1 MIRRGDVYYADLSP
15 VVGSEQ
21 GGVRPV
27 VVVQND
33 KGNRYSKTI
42 IVAPISKK
50 MSKPPIPTHVI
61 FSDDS
66 LSYVSMIL
74 CEQLRTIDKKRLGQ
88 WICTLDEKTLEKIN
102 RAIRVSLVYEYMR
115 VPFWNLFFIIAE
127 EVMTMI
133 GIGKSDKKSINF
145 HFLLVKN
152 EVSWYYIQALW

>member
-1 MIRRGDVYYADLSP
+1 MIKRGDVYYADLSP

-42 IVAPISKK
+42 IVAPVSKK

-61 FSDDS
+61 FSVES

-88 WICTLDEKTLEKIN
+88 WICTLDENTIE
-102 RAIRVSLVYEYMR
+102 RVDHAIRVSLS
-115 VPFWNLFFIIAE
+115 L
-127 EVMTMI
+127 
-133 GIGKSDKKSINF
+133 
-145 HFLLVKN
+145 
-152 EVSWYYIQALW
+152 

>member
-33 KGNRYSKTI
+33 KGNRFSKTI

-102 RAIRVSLVYEYMR
+102 RAIRVSL
-115 VPFWNLFFIIAE
+115 
-127 EVMTMI
+127 
-133 GIGKSDKKSINF
+133 SI
-145 HFLLVKN
+145 
-152 EVSWYYIQALW
+152 

>member
-1 MIRRGDVYYADLSP
+1 MIKRGDVYYADLSP
-15 VVGSEQ
+15 VIGSEQ

-42 IVAPISKK
+42 IIAPISKK

-88 WICTLDEKTLEKIN
+88 WICTLDDKTIEKIN
-102 RAIRVSLVYEYMR
+102 KAIRVSL
-115 VPFWNLFFIIAE
+115 A
-127 EVMTMI
+127 
-133 GIGKSDKKSINF
+133 
-145 HFLLVKN
+145 LLGV
-152 EVSWYYIQALW
+152 

>member
-1 MIRRGDVYYADLSP
+1 MIKRGDVYYADLSP
-15 VVGSEQ
+15 VIGSEQ

-42 IVAPISKK
+42 IIAPISKK

-74 CEQLRTIDKKRLGQ
+74 CEQLRTRDKKRLGQ
-88 WICTLDEKTLEKIN
+88 WICTLDDKTIEKIN
-102 RAIRVSLVYEYMR
+102 KAIRVSL
-115 VPFWNLFFIIAE
+115 
-127 EVMTMI
+127 
-133 GIGKSDKKSINF
+133 
-145 HFLLVKN
+145 
-152 EVSWYYIQALW
+152 AL

>member
-102 RAIRVSLVYEYMR
+102 RAIRV
-115 VPFWNLFFIIAE
+115 NL
-127 EVMTMI
+127 
-133 GIGKSDKKSINF
+133 SI
-145 HFLLVKN
+145 
-152 EVSWYYIQALW
+152 

>member
-1 MIRRGDVYYADLSP
+1 MIKRGDVYYADLSP
-15 VVGSEQ
+15 VIGSEQ

-42 IVAPISKK
+42 IIAPI
-50 MSKPPIPTHVI
+50 SKPPIPTHVI

-88 WICTLDEKTLEKIN
+88 WICTLDDKTIEKIN
-102 RAIRVSLVYEYMR
+102 KAIRVSL
-115 VPFWNLFFIIAE
+115 
-127 EVMTMI
+127 
-133 GIGKSDKKSINF
+133 
-145 HFLLVKN
+145 
-152 EVSWYYIQALW
+152 AL

>member
-1 MIRRGDVYYADLSP
+1 MIKRGDVYYADLSP

-21 GGVRPV
+21 GGIRPV

-66 LSYVSMIL
+66 LSYVSMNL

-88 WICTLDEKTLEKIN
+88 WICTLDNKTLEKIN
-102 RAIRVSLVYEYMR
+102 RAIRVSL
-115 VPFWNLFFIIAE
+115 
-127 EVMTMI
+127 
-133 GIGKSDKKSINF
+133 SI
-145 HFLLVKN
+145 
-152 EVSWYYIQALW
+152 

>member
-88 WICTLDEKTLEKIN
+88 WICTLDDKTLEKIN
-102 RAIRVSLVYEYMR
+102 RAIRVSL
-115 VPFWNLFFIIAE
+115 
-127 EVMTMI
+127 
-133 GIGKSDKKSINF
+133 SI
-145 HFLLVKN
+145 
-152 EVSWYYIQALW
+152 

>member
-50 MSKPPIPTHVI
+50 MSKPPFPTHVI

-102 RAIRVSLVYEYMR
+102 RAIRVSL
-115 VPFWNLFFIIAE
+115 
-127 EVMTMI
+127 
-133 GIGKSDKKSINF
+133 SI
-145 HFLLVKN
+145 
-152 EVSWYYIQALW
+152 

>member
-102 RAIRVSLVYEYMR
+102 RAIRVSLS
-115 VPFWNLFFIIAE
+115 
-127 EVMTMI
+127 I
-133 GIGKSDKKSINF
+133 GMHEGAPYGISKR
-145 HFLLVKN
+145 HCC
-152 EVSWYYIQALW
+152 

>member
-66 LSYVSMIL
+66 LSHVSMIL

-102 RAIRVSLVYEYMR
+102 RAIRVSL
-115 VPFWNLFFIIAE
+115 
-127 EVMTMI
+127 
-133 GIGKSDKKSINF
+133 SI
-145 HFLLVKN
+145 
-152 EVSWYYIQALW
+152 